1 MCDENHPVF
10 ENLRFLTAIVEN
22 DSIPEFGKEFAK
34 QEITQILTLLN

>member
-10 ENLRFLTAIVEN
+10 ENLRFLTAIVECE
-22 DSIPEFGKEFAK
+22 SIPEIGKVFAK